1 MGSGLLALWGSLGWE
16 ASSERSKGTL
26 GDGSVLATDRMIWGR
41 SRVVSKGAAC
51 GGRPGGTRSLRPQSR
66 GGPLAL
72 GVLWGIGRTRYS
84 DTTFGE
90 PGGTLSLR
98 HLAGDKTP
106 GKGPFSPGGSVI
118 PHPSF

>member
-41 SRVVSKGAAC
+41 SRVASKGTAY
-51 GGRPGGTRSLRPQSR
+51 GRWPGSTRSLRPQSR

-72 GVLWGIGRTRYS
+72 GSPVGLVGGTRIS
-84 DTTFGE
+84 DTAFGE
-90 PGGTLSLR
+90 P
-98 HLAGDKTP
+98 
-106 GKGPFSPGGSVI
+106 
-118 PHPSF
+118 